1 MAWGATMRNRSFF
14 AAVRAACARLR
25 NKSAETNSSVFARIA
40 AIALAFA
47 LLAPSLFIVCEAHH
61 DCTGDGCQVC
71 QAIAVASAITHT
83 AADVPAPSCVP
94 ALVCALVS
102 AAFAIVVRTSATTLV
117 SLKVRLDC

>member
-1 MAWGATMRNRSFF
+1 MHNRSFF
-14 AAVRAACARLR
+14 AADRAACTRLR
-25 NKSAETNSSVFARIA
+25 NKSAETNSSAFARIA

-47 LLAPSLFIVCEAHH
+47 LLEPSLFIVCEAHH

-83 AADVPAPSCVP
+83 AADVPASSCAP
-94 ALVCALVS
+94 ALVCVLVS
-102 AAFAIVVRTSATTLV
+102 AVLAIVVRTSATTLV